1 MKNIFQKVKRIFSS
15 GAISLLSLVFTNEA
29 KAQHAVPM
37 YGVFLPTPEE
47 ILSRLLPFIGG
58 IFVVFVVA
66 PVVGLIWYRKRGGT
80 KKWPKVV
87 VWTLAILFFVALIS
101 LIIFLYSSLS

>member
-15 GAISLLSLVFTNEA
+15 VAIGLLSLVFTSEA
-29 KAQHAVPM
+29 KAQYAVPM
-37 YGVFLPTPEE
+37 YGVFRPTPGE
-47 ILSRLLPFIGG
+47 ILGRLLPFIAGV
-58 IFVVFVVA
+58 FLVFVVA
-66 PVVGLIWYRKRGGT
+66 PIAGLIWYRKRGGM

-87 VWTLAILFFVALIS
+87 VWILAILFVVALTS